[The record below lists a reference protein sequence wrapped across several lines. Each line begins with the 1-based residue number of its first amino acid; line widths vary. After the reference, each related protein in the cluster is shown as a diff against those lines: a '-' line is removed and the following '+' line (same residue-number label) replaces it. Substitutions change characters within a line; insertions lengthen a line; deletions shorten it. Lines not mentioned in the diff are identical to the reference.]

1 MSKPNDVLY
10 QFRIELEGI
19 LPKIWRSI
27 QVPSSYTFFEFH
39 NAIQCS
45 MGWYNCHLHRFDV
58 DVPMTG
64 ERITIGSHDVIQ
76 MDGNGVHES
85 KAVIKDYF
93 TKSNNVAVYEYDFG
107 DSWCHKITFE
117 KEVTP
122 TKSTKY
128 PICIDGKNACPPE
141 DCGGVWGYKHLI
153 KILKDTSHSD
163 YDDLLEV
170 AGEDFDPGK
179 FSKKDV
185 IFE

>member
-1 MSKPNDVLY
+1 MVLPSIY
-10 QFRIELEGI
+10 QFKVALEGI
-19 LPKIWRSI
+19 SPKIWRCI
-27 QVPSSYTFFEFH
+27 QVPSNYTFFEFH
-39 NAIQCS
+39 NAIQCA

-58 DVPMTG
+58 DSVDG
-64 ERITIGSHDVIQ
+64 ERIVIGPYDVIQ
-76 MDGNGVHES
+76 MDGDGIHES
-85 KAVIKDYF
+85 KAIIKDYF

-117 KEVTP
+117 KEIP
-122 TKSTKY
+122 QGSNAKY

-153 KILKDTSHSD
+153 EVLKDTSHPD

-170 AGEDFDPGK
+170 AGEDFSPK
-179 FSKKDV
+179 EFNKEDV